1 MYDGQSGS
9 LIAARDPIGIRPLFY
24 GRAKAGG
31 IAFASEAIELE
42 GWVEEIRPFPP
53 GHYYKDGQF
62 VPYTDVTKVDRVIDD
77 PPEEISRN
85 IREKLTAAVI
95 KRLDADAPMGFL
107 LSGWAGFQPG
117 LRHCGQTP
125 RQAHPHLCHRHGG
138 RRH

>member
-1 MYDGQSGS
+1 MFRRLDAEFACVLYDGQSGS

-77 PPEEISRN
+77 PPEELSRN
-85 IREKLTAAVI
+85 IAK
-95 KRLDADAPMGFL
+95 
-107 LSGWAGFQPG
+107 S
-117 LRHCGQTP
+117 
-125 RQAHPHLCHRHGG
+125 
-138 RRH
+138 